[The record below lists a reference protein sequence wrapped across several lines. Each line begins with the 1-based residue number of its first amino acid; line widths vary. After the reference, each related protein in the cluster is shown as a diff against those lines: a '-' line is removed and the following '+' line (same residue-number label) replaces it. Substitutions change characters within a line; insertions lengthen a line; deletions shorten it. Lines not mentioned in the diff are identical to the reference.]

1 MTILGNREFVF
12 PVLHPAQRQ
21 VEQCQARFIV
31 LAAGRR
37 FGKTRFGV
45 SRCVWEALRGRRV
58 WWVAPTYKLAAVG
71 WRGLKQLA
79 RQVPGT
85 FIRESDR
92 LVVFGDGGTVQ
103 VRSGDEP
110 DSLRGEGLDY
120 VVLDEAAFM
129 AEEVWTHAVRPALSD
144 RRGRALFISTPSGRN
159 WFWRLYERGL
169 QDERGE
175 WQSFH
180 FTTADNP
187 HISAEEIEE
196 ARRQLPE
203 RVFRQEYLAEFAE
216 DSGAVFR
223 NVATV
228 SRLQPQGI
236 ETIRQQHAGHELVLG
251 VDWGK
256 SDDYTVFSLVCAT
269 CRQQLLLERSN
280 RQDYVFQLQR
290 LRALVRDLG
299 AQRTTVVA
307 ERNAMGEPLLE
318 QLWRDGLLVRPF
330 TTTASSKPPLIEAL
344 VLALERGELLLLDD
358 VVQQHELQS
367 YTLVLNR
374 VTGHPTY
381 AAPPGLHDDTVM
393 ALALAWYGVVRP
405 VGVELAQ
412 SIWG

>member
-1 MTILGNREFVF
+1 MILSREFIF
-12 PVLHPAQRQ
+12 PALHPAQRL

-37 FGKTRFGV
+37 FGKTRLGV

-58 WWVAPTYKLAAVG
+58 WWIAPTYKLSAVG

-85 FIRESDR
+85 FIRESDH
-92 LVVFGDGGTVQ
+92 LVVFATGGSVQ

-159 WFWRLYERGL
+159 WFWQLYERGL
-169 QDERGE
+169 ADERGE
-175 WQSFH
+175 WRSFH

-187 HISAEEIEE
+187 HISADEIEE

-228 SRLQPQGI
+228 SRLQPLSLDA
-236 ETIRQQHAGHELVLG
+236 IRQQHAGHELVLG

-280 RQDYVFQLQR
+280 RQDYQFQLQR

-299 AQRTTVVA
+299 LQRTMVVA

-318 QLWRDGLLVRPF
+318 QLWRAGLQVRPF

-358 VVQQHELQS
+358 AVQQRELQS
-367 YTLVLNR
+367 YTIALNR

-393 ALALAWYGVVRP
+393 ALALAWYGVVKP
-405 VGVELAQ
+405 AHVELAQ